1 MSAATGTPGDG
12 RPPADGPEPGEGGA
26 GLTEPLSEVL
36 ESSETS
42 LDMGDGFAILPE
54 ASDLSQPEF
63 TEALRTLER
72 RIERDALAFI
82 ELLRDENSED
92 LLSREFAGE

>member
-1 MSAATGTPGDG
+1 M
-12 RPPADGPEPGEGGA
+12 
-26 GLTEPLSEVL
+26 L

-42 LDMGDGFAILPE
+42 LDVGDGFAILPE
-54 ASDLSQPEF
+54 APDLSQPEF
-63 TEALRTLER
+63 TEVFRALER
-72 RIERDALAFI
+72 RIEGDALAFI